1 MPNKWDENTDY
12 QALIDAAVQSG
23 DYASAARNEQ
33 YRNQKIDATGS
44 PYAKTH
50 DYEKYLDY
58 NPNEDYSSVAEG
70 RAKTGDW
77 SGAWDAIYGDTNSRA
92 AKLNDYGD
100 GGKSNEDLWGDISAK
115 YGWNYASNPNDVKS
129 RQEKIDALYD
139 QIVGRGEYERD
150 PELDA
155 LYAQIAG
162 RGKFEYDPESDPLY
176 ESYRKRYTREGS
188 RAMQDVLAS
197 AAAMTGG
204 LPSSYAVTAA
214 QETND
219 NYMEKLQDVLP
230 QLYSIAYGRWQDE
243 GNNMRQNLSL
253 LQAEEQQDYNRGRD
267 NINYRLAREQEA
279 YEREQDQRAI
289 LEDHAKTMAAVGD
302 FSGYRALGYSDEEI
316 AKLEQAWLLQQAAAG
331 GSGSGGGGR
340 RGGSGGRG
348 GSGKGSSSYD
358 TPTNQKVQFA
368 NGQTMTKKAQSKSIT
383 NQHAYYNGELAWMVI
398 PGKGRMSAREVS
410 NYIQSGKITE
420 TQNKDGSFTYRWK
433 G

>member
-77 SGAWDAIYGDTNSRA
+77 SGAWDAIYGGTNSRA

-100 GGKSNEDLWGDISAK
+100 GGKSNEDLWGDISAR

-139 QIVGRGEYERD
+139 QIVGRG
-150 PELDA
+150 A
-155 LYAQIAG
+155 FA
-162 RGKFEYDPESDPLY
+162 YDPESDPLY
-176 ESYRKRYTREGS
+176 ESYRKRYTREGD

-204 LPSSYAVTAA
+204 MPSSYAVTAA

-230 QLYSIAYGRWQDE
+230 QLYSIAYGHWQDE

-253 LQAEEQQDYNRGRD
+253 LQAEDQQDYNRGRD

-302 FSGYRALGYSDEEI
+302 FSGYRALGYSNEEI

-383 NQHAYYNGELAWMVI
+383 NQHAYYNGELSWMVI